1 MLSEPASSLTDLL
14 LAAVGAW
21 CALWLRS
28 RKGLTPHWWRTL
40 AWTAAAAFAGA
51 VHHGFATASDRWTD
65 PSWAVVTFL
74 VVVAIS
80 YLLAAAVDEVLGPGR
95 ARAFWVLRSASL
107 LAYVVV
113 AATIGASIGA
123 ILLSEGVTMLAVLA
137 LWVIGLRRRHPR
149 APAVIVALVASM
161 VAAVI
166 RAAPADLVAPTGLDP
181 TSLYHLA
188 QIPGLVLLARAAAAS
203 NARTMPDTPTIC
215 AMAQRILV
223 VDDEQSIRTIVEYAL
238 KDAGFDVVTAA
249 RGDDALAAMERDAVD
264 LVVLDVMLPGMD
276 GLEVCQRIR
285 AERNVPIIMLSA
297 RGEELDKVLG
307 LELGADDYVTKPFSP
322 RELVSR
328 VKANLRRGRMDGEH
342 EDSLR
347 FGDLE
352 IDPVARAVTRAD
364 EDITLTLSEFEI
376 LLKLA
381 RSPRR
386 VFTRQELM
394 DHLWKGTFYGDLRSV
409 DVHVRHLRQKI
420 ERDASNPQL
429 IRTVRGVGYAF
440 GGEDGAG
447 V

>member
-1 MLSEPASSLTDLL
+1 
-14 LAAVGAW
+14 
-21 CALWLRS
+21 
-28 RKGLTPHWWRTL
+28 
-40 AWTAAAAFAGA
+40 
-51 VHHGFATASDRWTD
+51 
-65 PSWAVVTFL
+65 
-74 VVVAIS
+74 
-80 YLLAAAVDEVLGPGR
+80 
-95 ARAFWVLRSASL
+95 
-107 LAYVVV
+107 
-113 AATIGASIGA
+113 
-123 ILLSEGVTMLAVLA
+123 
-137 LWVIGLRRRHPR
+137 
-149 APAVIVALVASM
+149 
-161 VAAVI
+161 
-166 RAAPADLVAPTGLDP
+166 
-181 TSLYHLA
+181 
-188 QIPGLVLLARAAAAS
+188 
-203 NARTMPDTPTIC
+203 
-215 AMAQRILV
+215 MAQRILV

-249 RGDDALAAMERDAVD
+249 RGDDALLAMAREPVD

-276 GLEVCQRIR
+276 GLEVCQKIR

-342 EDSLR
+342 EDSLT

-352 IDPVARAVTRAD
+352 IDSVARAVTRDD
-364 EDITLTLSEFEI
+364 EDVNLTLSEFEI

-440 GGEDGAG
+440 GGEDGASAP
-447 V
+447 

>member
-1 MLSEPASSLTDLL
+1 
-14 LAAVGAW
+14 
-21 CALWLRS
+21 
-28 RKGLTPHWWRTL
+28 
-40 AWTAAAAFAGA
+40 
-51 VHHGFATASDRWTD
+51 
-65 PSWAVVTFL
+65 
-74 VVVAIS
+74 
-80 YLLAAAVDEVLGPGR
+80 
-95 ARAFWVLRSASL
+95 
-107 LAYVVV
+107 
-113 AATIGASIGA
+113 
-123 ILLSEGVTMLAVLA
+123 
-137 LWVIGLRRRHPR
+137 
-149 APAVIVALVASM
+149 
-161 VAAVI
+161 
-166 RAAPADLVAPTGLDP
+166 
-181 TSLYHLA
+181 
-188 QIPGLVLLARAAAAS
+188 
-203 NARTMPDTPTIC
+203 
-215 AMAQRILV
+215 MAQRILV
-223 VDDEQSIRTIVEYAL
+223 VDDEQSIRTIIEYAL

-249 RGDDALAAMERDAVD
+249 RGDDALVAMEREPID

-276 GLEVCQRIR
+276 GLEVCQKIR

-364 EDITLTLSEFEI
+364 EDVVLTLSEFEI

-409 DVHVRHLRQKI
+409 DVHVRHLRQKV
-420 ERDASNPQL
+420 ERDAANPVL

-440 GGEDGAG
+440 GGEDASAG
-447 V
+447 